1 MSKIAVID
9 FETTG
14 LSPAYGD
21 RATEV
26 AVVMVEKDRITG
38 SYQSLMNAGKRI
50 PAFIQQLT
58 GISDAM
64 IRKAPPSS
72 EVMLEL
78 AEFVGDT
85 PFVAHNASF
94 DSKFID
100 AEWDRI
106 HHQRSQAFACSLM
119 LSRRLYPTFHNHKL
133 GTLVQYLH
141 LPNNGKYHRAL
152 ADAEMTAH
160 LVIQIKADLKA
171 RYSINA
177 VPHEMLCLLQKA
189 PKSKMDDAVLK
200 AQRKL
205 GLV

>member
-1 MSKIAVID
+1 MAKIAVID

-26 AVVMVEKDRITG
+26 AVVIVEDNKITDR
-38 SYQSLMNAGKRI
+38 YQSLMNAGKKI
-50 PAFIQQLT
+50 PGFIQQLT

-72 EVMLEL
+72 QVMQEL
-78 AEFVGDT
+78 ADFVGDI

-100 AEWDRI
+100 AEWSRI
-106 HHQRSQAFACSLM
+106 QQVRSQSFACSLM
-119 LSRRLYPTFHNHKL
+119 LSRRLYPNLYNHKL
-133 GTLVQYLH
+133 GTLVQYLK
-141 LPNNGKYHRAL
+141 LPTNGKYHRAL

-160 LVIQIKADLKA
+160 LVIHIREHLQEKYGL
-171 RYSINA
+171 YT

-189 PKSKMDDAVLK
+189 PKAKMDDAVQK

-205 GLV
+205 GL

>member
-14 LSPAYGD
+14 LSPGYGD

-26 AVVMVEKDRITG
+26 AVVMVEDNVITAR
-38 SYQSLMNAGKRI
+38 YQSLMNGGKRI

-58 GISDAM
+58 GITDAM
-64 IRKAPPSS
+64 IRKAPPAS

-78 AEFVGDT
+78 AAFVGDM
-85 PFVAHNASF
+85 PFLAHNASF

-100 AEWDRI
+100 AEWSRI
-106 HHQRSQAFACSLM
+106 QHERSQPFACSLM

-133 GTLVQYLH
+133 GTLVQYLQ
-141 LPNNGKYHRAL
+141 LPTTGKYHRAL
-152 ADAEMTAH
+152 ADAEITAH
-160 LVIQIKADLKA
+160 LVMRIRADLKA
-171 RYSINA
+171 NYALTA

-189 PKSKMDDAVLK
+189 PKAKLDATLQK
-200 AQRKL
+200 ARL
-205 GLV
+205 RFGL

>member
-14 LSPAYGD
+14 LSPSYGD

-26 AVVMVEKDRITG
+26 AVVMVENNVITAR
-38 SYQSLMNAGKRI
+38 YQSLMNCGRRI

-58 GISDAM
+58 GITDAM
-64 IRKAPPSS
+64 IRKAPPAS

-85 PFVAHNASF
+85 PFLAHNASF

-100 AEWDRI
+100 AEWSRI
-106 HHQRSQAFACSLM
+106 QHQRTQPFACSLM

-141 LPNNGKYHRAL
+141 LPTTGKYHRAL
-152 ADAEMTAH
+152 ADAEITAH
-160 LVIQIKADLKA
+160 LVMQIRADLKA
-171 RYSINA
+171 KYELAS

-189 PKSKMDDAVLK
+189 PKAKLDDTIHK
-200 AQRKL
+200 ARL
-205 GLV
+205 RFGL

>member
-14 LSPAYGD
+14 LSPGYGD

-26 AVVMVEKDRITG
+26 AVVMVEDNVTTAR
-38 SYQSLMNAGKRI
+38 YQSLMNGGKRI

-64 IRKAPPSS
+64 ICKAPPAS

-78 AEFVGDT
+78 AAFVGDT
-85 PFVAHNASF
+85 PFLAHNASF

-100 AEWDRI
+100 AEWSRI
-106 HHQRSQAFACSLM
+106 QHKRNQSFACSLL

-133 GTLVQYLH
+133 DTLVQYLQ
-141 LPNNGKYHRAL
+141 LPTTGKYHRAL
-152 ADAEMTAH
+152 ADAEITAH
-160 LVIQIKADLKA
+160 LIMQIRADLKA
-171 RYSINA
+171 KYALTS
-177 VPHEMLCLLQKA
+177 VPHEMLCLLQNA
-189 PKSKMDDAVLK
+189 PKAKLDNTVQK
-200 AQRKL
+200 ARL
-205 GLV
+205 RFGI

>member
-14 LSPAYGD
+14 LSPGYGD

-26 AVVMVEKDRITG
+26 AVVMVEDNVITAR
-38 SYQSLMNAGKRI
+38 YQSLMNGGKRI

-58 GISDAM
+58 GITDAM
-64 IRKAPPSS
+64 IRKAPPAS

-78 AEFVGDT
+78 AAFVGDT
-85 PFVAHNASF
+85 PFLAHNASF

-100 AEWDRI
+100 AEWSRI
-106 HHQRSQAFACSLM
+106 QHERSQPFACSLM

-133 GTLVQYLH
+133 GTLVQYLQ
-141 LPNNGKYHRAL
+141 LPTTGKYHRAL
-152 ADAEMTAH
+152 ADAEITAH
-160 LVIQIKADLKA
+160 LIMQIRTDLKA
-171 RYSINA
+171 KYALTS

-189 PKSKMDDAVLK
+189 PKAKLDNTVQK
-200 AQRKL
+200 ARL
-205 GLV
+205 RFGI

>member
-26 AVVMVEKDRITG
+26 AVVIVEDDKITDR
-38 SYQSLMNAGKRI
+38 YQSLMNAGKRI

-58 GISDAM
+58 GITDAM
-64 IRKAPPSS
+64 IRKAPPST
-72 EVMLEL
+72 EVMQEL
-78 AEFVGDT
+78 ADFVGDT

-94 DSKFID
+94 DCKFID
-100 AEWDRI
+100 AEWARI
-106 HHQRSQAFACSLM
+106 QHQRSQLFACSLM
-119 LSRRLYPTFHNHKL
+119 LSRRLYPNVYNHKL
-133 GTLVQYLH
+133 GTLVQFLH
-141 LPNNGKYHRAL
+141 LPSSGKAHRAL

-160 LVIQIKADLKA
+160 LVIHIKAHLQKKYGLN
-171 RYSINA
+171 R

-189 PKSKMDDAVLK
+189 PKAKLDEAILK
-200 AQRKL
+200 AQRKF
-205 GLV
+205 GL

>member
-1 MSKIAVID
+1 MAKIAVID

-26 AVVMVEKDRITG
+26 AVVIVEENKITDR
-38 SYQSLMNAGKRI
+38 YQSLMNAGKKI
-50 PAFIQQLT
+50 PGFIQQLT
-58 GISDAM
+58 GITDAM

-72 EVMLEL
+72 QVMQEL
-78 AEFVGDT
+78 ADFVGDI

-100 AEWDRI
+100 AEWSRI
-106 HHQRSQAFACSLM
+106 QQVRSQSFACSLM
-119 LSRRLYPTFHNHKL
+119 LSRRLYPNLYNHKL
-133 GTLVQYLH
+133 GTLVQYLK
-141 LPNNGKYHRAL
+141 LPTNGKYHRAL

-160 LVIQIKADLKA
+160 LVIHIREHLQEKYGL
-171 RYSINA
+171 YTVS
-177 VPHEMLCLLQKA
+177 HEMLCLLQKA
-189 PKSKMDDAVLK
+189 PKAKIDDAVQK

-205 GLV
+205 GL

>member
-14 LSPAYGD
+14 LSPGYGD

-26 AVVMVEKDRITG
+26 AVVMVENNVITAR
-38 SYQSLMNAGKRI
+38 YQGGKRI

-58 GISDAM
+58 GITDAM
-64 IRKAPPSS
+64 IRKAPPAA

-78 AEFVGDT
+78 AAFVGDT
-85 PFVAHNASF
+85 PFLAHNASF

-100 AEWDRI
+100 AEWSRI
-106 HHQRSQAFACSLM
+106 QHERSQPFACSLM

-133 GTLVQYLH
+133 GTLVQYLQ
-141 LPNNGKYHRAL
+141 LPTTGKYHRAL
-152 ADAEMTAH
+152 ADAEITAH
-160 LVIQIKADLKA
+160 LIMQIRADLKA
-171 RYSINA
+171 KYALTS

-189 PKSKMDDAVLK
+189 PKAKLDNTVQK
-200 AQRKL
+200 ARL
-205 GLV
+205 RFGI

>member
-14 LSPAYGD
+14 LSPGYGD

-26 AVVMVEKDRITG
+26 AVVMVEDNVITAR
-38 SYQSLMNAGKRI
+38 YQSLMNGGKRI

-58 GISDAM
+58 GITDAM
-64 IRKAPPSS
+64 IRKAPPAS

-78 AEFVGDT
+78 AAFVGDM
-85 PFVAHNASF
+85 PFLAHNASF

-100 AEWDRI
+100 AEWSRI
-106 HHQRSQAFACSLM
+106 QHERSQPFACSLM

-133 GTLVQYLH
+133 GTLVQYLQ
-141 LPNNGKYHRAL
+141 LPTTGKYHRAL
-152 ADAEMTAH
+152 ADAEITAH
-160 LVIQIKADLKA
+160 LIMQIRTDLKA
-171 RYSINA
+171 KYALTS

-189 PKSKMDDAVLK
+189 PKAKLDNTVQK
-200 AQRKL
+200 ARL
-205 GLV
+205 RFGI